1 MSLRS
6 PMSRVLG
13 LGAAKHGLDHW
24 WVQRLSSVALV
35 MLSGWFVISF
45 LGLNRRGYAELVS
58 WIGSPLNAGL
68 MVLLIVALMY
78 HSQLGV
84 QVVLED
90 YVSHK
95 GGRVVALVL
104 NQFVHVALGVLALLA
119 VLRIVF
125 GSAA

>member
-13 LGAAKHGLDHW
+13 LGAAKHGSDHW

-35 MLSGWFVISF
+35 MLLGWFVISF
-45 LGLNRRGYAELVS
+45 LGLDRRGHAELVS